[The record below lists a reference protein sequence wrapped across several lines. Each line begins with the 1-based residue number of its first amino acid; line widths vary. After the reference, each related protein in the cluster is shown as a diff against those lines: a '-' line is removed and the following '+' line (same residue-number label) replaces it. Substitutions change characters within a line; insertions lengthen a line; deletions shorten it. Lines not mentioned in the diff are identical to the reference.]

1 MAVSIDTV
9 YQRVLAIANKE
20 QRGYITPQEFNLF
33 ANQAQMDLFEQYFHD
48 INQVNRVP
56 GNQTEYSNHLD
67 ILNEKINLFEM
78 IGDCPRLVD
87 GSVAYQSFRL
97 PLVDN
102 FYRLGTVKHKPI
114 NENIITDPW
123 FNAVS
128 TVNNL
133 TNNTSDL
140 QTFADG
146 DVYQTTTLGY
156 VAVNTFHPNKVSPS
170 NTHASAT
177 SELKFLDGTGVMAG
191 DQIFIRMSNINP
203 QDTYKLTFEV
213 TSYTQG
219 KICAHLATK
228 NTATGQTIYHSV
240 SPYIEDTG
248 TYSFYMEGT
257 EVESTFHYNNIF
269 GNGTGVLTFWAQ
281 ENNTAMT
288 IDNVSLKK
296 VSPNWSIDSNHRGW
310 RIGGDL
316 KVSNTSLITNS
327 FFTNQTLYVGEKDTS
342 RISKVNGSWA
352 FGGSMGS
359 INASYYL
366 NWNYTLE
373 AGQTYRISFQV
384 NDATQGSLSLHEQ
397 LQETFD
403 YTDHASELYP
413 GLNDSL
419 LLYNYNQD
427 SFNKFVDVYW
437 QQSAN
442 SNTRISIRKSGG
454 FDGSITKLSVRLVED
469 DAKSIEIEPVNE
481 NELTYMLQTKLAC
494 PTLDTPV
501 YARRNNLL
509 NVYPYTIID
518 GVSCNY
524 IRRPNKV
531 KWGYYEVNGT
541 ALYNSSESDDFELH
555 ESEEVNLVFKIL
567 KLAGISIE
575 DPQLYNIA
583 GREDM
588 LNIQQEKM

>member
-133 TNNTSDL
+133 TNNTNDL
-140 QTFADG
+140 QTFDDG
-146 DVYQTTTLGY
+146 DVYQTVTLSNADVVGGG
-156 VAVNTFHPNKVSPS
+156 NSGTVSNGSGALDFLPS
-170 NTHASAT
+170 SNP
-177 SELKFLDGTGVMAG
+177 G
-191 DQIFIRMSNINP
+191 DHLFMRMSNINP

-228 NTATGQTIYHSV
+228 NTATSETIYHSV

-248 TYSFYMEGT
+248 VYSFYMEGT
-257 EVESTFHYNNIF
+257 EVEFGTGYNNVF
-269 GNGTGVLTFWAQ
+269 AGGTGMLTFWCQ
-281 ENNTAMT
+281 EASTIMS

-296 VSPNWSIDSNHRGW
+296 VSPNWSIDSASRGW

-316 KVSNTSLITNS
+316 KASNTTLSTHS
-327 FFTNQTLYVGEKDTS
+327 FFTAQTLHVGEKDTS

-352 FGGSMGS
+352 FGGQIGS
-359 INASYYL
+359 ISGSYYL
-366 NWNYTLE
+366 TWNYTLE

-427 SFNKFVDVYW
+427 NGSKFVDVYW

-442 SNTRISIRKSGG
+442 SNTRIMIRKSSG

-509 NVYPYTIID
+509 NIYPYTIID